1 MRAASL
7 VILLFLLGTSSP
19 CSAQPKSG
27 TQREPVFRAPF
38 VLRLR
43 IDKGHFYEERFGKVP
58 YVTGDDVYLFAGDSF
73 GINIIP
79 AHDLTSRIS
88 YQPDPAKADVEFSF
102 SQQRGTGGFEMML
115 VIQNKLKRKLYL
127 DALMTV
133 PGKKGVYETDILPV
147 PPNLSDYESW
157 PHPIVQLVLRNFR
170 FFENG
175 SKDSA
180 GQR

>member
-1 MRAASL
+1 MRASL
-7 VILLFLLGTSSP
+7 AILVALVGASSP

-27 TQREPVFRAPF
+27 TQREPVVRAPF
-38 VLRLR
+38 VLKLR

-58 YVTGDDVYLFAGDSF
+58 YVAGDDVYLFAGDSF
-73 GINIIP
+73 GINIIS
-79 AHDLTSRIS
+79 AHGRIPRIS
-88 YQPDPAKADVEFSF
+88 YQPDPARADLEFSF
-102 SQQRGTGGFEMML
+102 SQQRGAGGFEMML
-115 VIQNKLKRKLYL
+115 VIQNKLKCKLYL

-170 FFENG
+170 FSENG
-175 SKDSA
+175 PKDSD